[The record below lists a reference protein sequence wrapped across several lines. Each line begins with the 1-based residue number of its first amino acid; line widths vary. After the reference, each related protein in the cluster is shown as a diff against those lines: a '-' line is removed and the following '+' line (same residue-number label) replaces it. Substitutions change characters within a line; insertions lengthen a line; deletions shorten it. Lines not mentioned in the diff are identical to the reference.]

1 MATKNEKITSIGVRV
16 VGNGYYIMSKSYEGE
31 DKDGRPTWRDESEV
45 FVDFGKL
52 FKTVQDI
59 LQDLKE

>member
-16 VGNGYYIMSKSYEGE
+16 VGNGYIMTKSYEGE

-45 FVDFGKL
+45 FIDSGKL
-52 FKTVQDI
+52 FKTVQDV